1 MCPQYFY
8 RLRIMCFY
16 RGDRDIHLIGDFLIR
31 KIPFQLIQTDL
42 AFLLRQVIDRLVKM
56 RHHILFLYLYKQFI
70 LIFRLIVRSHNFS
83 LRRYYYSG
91 SHLIRDSLA
100 LYRDSSL
107 NSRSPSVG
115 NVPPTI
121 SEKLAVRHLPKNM
134 YFSNIYR
141 PTHTIIYDTAHK

>member
-70 LIFRLIVRSHNFS
+70 LIFRRLLYDLIIF
-83 LRRYYYSG
+83 LYG
-91 SHLIRDSLA
+91 AIIIPDLI
-100 LYRDSSL
+100 
-107 NSRSPSVG
+107 
-115 NVPPTI
+115 
-121 SEKLAVRHLPKNM
+121 
-134 YFSNIYR
+134 
-141 PTHTIIYDTAHK
+141 

>member
-42 AFLLRQVIDRLVKM
+42 AFLLRQVIDRLV
-56 RHHILFLYLYKQFI
+56 
-70 LIFRLIVRSHNFS
+70 N
-83 LRRYYYSG
+83 YYSG